1 MFKTA
6 HISSRLKSV
15 LNCNQVTPITTIF
28 RYTPN
33 KALFLLLIAL
43 SVGTM
48 LNIQKIILLLCYYT
62 PAKFPRAP
70 LDFFAT
76 GSSRPTEHIKCKFKE
91 QIFLHFIARGG
102 PFDTEA
108 MDFLHQIKLFVLP
121 PSLNLQL
128 FPT

>member
-1 MFKTA
+1 MSKTA

-102 PFDTEA
+102 PLTLKLWIFFIRSN
-108 MDFLHQIKLFVLP
+108 FLFC
-121 PSLNLQL
+121 LQA
-128 FPT
+128 